1 MAARR
6 GKSQARRNTSN
17 GTPGWVWLVAGAAIA
32 AVIFLAAPNLFK
44 KDGDGFLRV
53 GPRPNPDAQPAPVA
67 DTDVDTPAELPKP
80 SAPPAKPAV
89 KPGDAQTQY
98 DFYTLL
104 PGKEV
109 QMSDAELAASAR
121 AEEAA
126 RARAALEGKPV
137 APAAS
142 VAAATPTTSVPM
154 PLNETAASAPKP
166 LPETAPARPA
176 ATPAPASTAA
186 VTTPAAASAAK
197 PAASAAAAPGRG
209 RHHPLHP
216 AGRLVRRLGRCGV
229 DQGQAGDDGPGR
241 TRGVGRHRWQDGL
254 PCAHGAV
261 WQCRRIGRGQAEA
274 HRQWAAGHRH
284 QGAVNT
290 GDAPGRCAA
299 AVGADRH
306 GAGHRAD
313 SRPHPD
319 RWPRCSAA
327 GRTVICGARRPGHLA
342 AIRRPCAPGAGRLQR
357 QLAWLPGLL
366 ATGWRAPAAGS
377 HGDRRLCRHAAELAA
392 AGAVSA
398 APGAA
403 VARLGRRRTADRPA

>member
-197 PAASAAAAPGRG
+197 PAASAATAPAVADTTRYI
-209 RHHPLHP
+209 L
-216 AGRLVRRLGRCGV
+216 
-229 DQGQAGDDGPGR
+229 QAGSF
-241 TRGVGRHRWQDGL
+241 
-254 PCAHGAV
+254 GAS
-261 WQCRRIGRGQAEA
+261 
-274 HRQWAAGHRH
+274 
-284 QGAVNT
+284 
-290 GDAPGRCAA
+290 GDAESTKAKLAMMGLAA
-299 AVGADRH
+299 RVESADI
-306 GAGHRAD
+306 
-313 SRPHPD
+313 
-319 RWPRCSAA
+319 A
-327 GRTVICGARRPGHLA
+327 GRTVYRVRMGPYGS
-342 AIRRPCAPGAGRLQR
+342 AG
-357 QLAWLPGLL
+357 
-366 ATGWRAPAAGS
+366 
-377 HGDRRLCRHAAELAA
+377 ELAEA
-392 AGAVSA
+392 KQKLTGS
-398 APGAA
+398 G
-403 VARLGRRRTADRPA
+403 LPAIAIKAQ

>member
-176 ATPAPASTAA
+176 ATPPPASTAA

-197 PAASAAAAPGRG
+197 PAASAATAPAVADTTRYI
-209 RHHPLHP
+209 L
-216 AGRLVRRLGRCGV
+216 
-229 DQGQAGDDGPGR
+229 QAGSFGASGDAESTKAKLAMMGLAARVESADIAGWTVYRVRMGPYGSAGELAEAKQKL
-241 TRGVGRHRWQDGL
+241 TGSGL
-254 PCAHGAV
+254 P
-261 WQCRRIGRGQAEA
+261 
-274 HRQWAAGHRH
+274 
-284 QGAVNT
+284 
-290 GDAPGRCAA
+290 
-299 AVGADRH
+299 
-306 GAGHRAD
+306 
-313 SRPHPD
+313 
-319 RWPRCSAA
+319 
-327 GRTVICGARRPGHLA
+327 
-342 AIRRPCAPGAGRLQR
+342 AIAIKAQ
-357 QLAWLPGLL
+357 
-366 ATGWRAPAAGS
+366 
-377 HGDRRLCRHAAELAA
+377 
-392 AGAVSA
+392 
-398 APGAA
+398 
-403 VARLGRRRTADRPA
+403 

>member
-197 PAASAAAAPGRG
+197 PAASAAAAPAVADTTRYI
-209 RHHPLHP
+209 L
-216 AGRLVRRLGRCGV
+216 
-229 DQGQAGDDGPGR
+229 QAGSCGASGDAEATKAKLAMMGLAARVESADIAGKTVYRVRMGPYGSAGELAEAKQKL
-241 TRGVGRHRWQDGL
+241 TGSGL
-254 PCAHGAV
+254 P
-261 WQCRRIGRGQAEA
+261 
-274 HRQWAAGHRH
+274 
-284 QGAVNT
+284 
-290 GDAPGRCAA
+290 
-299 AVGADRH
+299 
-306 GAGHRAD
+306 
-313 SRPHPD
+313 
-319 RWPRCSAA
+319 
-327 GRTVICGARRPGHLA
+327 
-342 AIRRPCAPGAGRLQR
+342 AIAIKAQ
-357 QLAWLPGLL
+357 
-366 ATGWRAPAAGS
+366 
-377 HGDRRLCRHAAELAA
+377 
-392 AGAVSA
+392 
-398 APGAA
+398 
-403 VARLGRRRTADRPA
+403 